1 VVYPRIGVVLG
12 RGGAAFEKLLM
23 VFKSGLGGRLGNGRQ
38 WMPWIHLDD
47 LRAALVHAVVS
58 DSLKGPVNCTA
69 PAPERNVDFTR
80 KFAKAVRR
88 PALLPV
94 PGFALK
100 LALGGFGGVL
110 LEGQR
115 AVPAALQH
123 DGFSFQYPTLE
134 SALGNLL
141 A

>member
-1 VVYPRIGVVLG
+1 
-12 RGGAAFEKLLM
+12 
-23 VFKSGLGGRLGNGRQ
+23 
-38 WMPWIHLDD
+38 
-47 LRAALVHAVVS
+47 
-58 DSLKGPVNCTA
+58 
-69 PAPERNVDFTR
+69 
-80 KFAKAVRR
+80 
-88 PALLPV
+88 
-94 PGFALK
+94 
-100 LALGGFGGVL
+100 VL